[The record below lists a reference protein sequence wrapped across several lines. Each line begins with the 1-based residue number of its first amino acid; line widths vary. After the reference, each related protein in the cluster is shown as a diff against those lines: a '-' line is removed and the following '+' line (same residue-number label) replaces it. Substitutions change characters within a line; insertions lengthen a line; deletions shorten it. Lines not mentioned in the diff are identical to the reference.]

1 MRTQKRPPIPAT
13 VSQHRAPLEGSIMRD
28 TSTARESI
36 HEVAA
41 PRQPELPTGP
51 VGVLRFT
58 PPAHN
63 PTAAHRVRPFG
74 RLPDHV
80 ILAANWPGLTARDKT
95 IWSAYAKHE
104 NHETGQCNPRKSTV
118 ATETGYSVASVK
130 RSISS
135 LSEKGLLKVHRG
147 TRPNGSPAPNCYE
160 VILPGSAQVP
170 ANGLTSGIDAGSPG
184 VDEPGGRVRVNP
196 GGGVRVTL
204 GGGVRVTPPLE
215 ELNTEVLTM
224 EEREAPAPVAPAP
237 PRGTTTA
244 PARSLSPTHTCPQCK
259 RSWPESYGD
268 VCHDCN
274 ATITEI
280 RRRLEAGGKYANI
293 PVTSIGG
300 TGLRFVPKQT
310 CEIRKFAAIAWR
322 EKERERCVER
332 ERIAEAKRV
341 DDEQREKER
350 REQEENPEWQAEQ
363 KRKADEA
370 HKLRLEALR
379 AKQNERTV

>member
-1 MRTQKRPPIPAT
+1 
-13 VSQHRAPLEGSIMRD
+13 MRD

-41 PRQPELPTGP
+41 PSQPELPTGP

-135 LSEKGLLKVHRG
+135 LSGKGLLKVHRG

-160 VILPGSAQVP
+160 VILPGSASVP
-170 ANGLTSGIDAGSPG
+170 ANGLTQ
-184 VDEPGGRVRVNP
+184 VHDEPGGRVRVNP

-268 VCHDCN
+268 VCFDCN

-280 RRRLEAGGKYANI
+280 RRRLEQLPGDPKYMD
-293 PVTSIGG
+293 VSVQRIGEEG
-300 TGLRFVPKQT
+300 QD
-310 CEIRKFAAIAWR
+310 ADAIAWE
-322 EKERERCVER
+322 EKQQEERAER
-332 ERIAEAKRV
+332 ERIHDIQRAEY
-341 DDEQREKER
+341 QRREEER
-350 REQEENPEWQAEQ
+350 RKQEQERRDQEQDPEWQAEQ

-370 HKLRLEALR
+370 HELRLKTLND
-379 AKQNERTV
+379 KHSGRTV